1 MKRLTDIPIKVVPT
15 VPTPATSRNALPLL
29 YEIATMLE
37 RLLNTGATDCIDLRR
52 APLSQEDY
60 VLLKDT
66 LGRGEVSATVAAL
79 GQTEIYETALPGVW
93 WVVHYDQNEQPI
105 TEFLEVAKLP
115 ELLKSPSDEI
125 RAGLARLHRKLSQHT
140 IRE

>member
-52 APLSQEDY
+52 GSC
-60 VLLKDT
+60 
-66 LGRGEVSATVAAL
+66 
-79 GQTEIYETALPGVW
+79 TASVR
-93 WVVHYDQNEQPI
+93 VI
-105 TEFLEVAKLP
+105 AKW
-115 ELLKSPSDEI
+115 
-125 RAGLARLHRKLSQHT
+125 AR
-140 IRE
+140 